1 MHAVKG
7 SRDAFLLKEW
17 LAADADARTA
27 ADASLHR
34 QASHATILAA

>member
-7 SRDAFLLKEW
+7 SRDSFLLKEW

-27 ADASLHR
+27 ADASLTS
-34 QASHATILAA
+34 AFHATILAA